1 MFNSQWEITKGRERF
16 YKKSQKQ
23 SFLQKKTRGILMLL
37 KGGGGGMGLREVLGL
52 TEKYVFG
59 K

>member
-16 YKKSQKQ
+16 KKKESKTII
-23 SFLQKKTRGILMLL
+23 FTKKNILMLL